1 MQIPKPLQPYFGKRP
16 THSLLDGTLDGN
28 VQPCLCRRLPKQSPS
43 STRRGEISTHGLTPL
58 RRLIV
63 CNPDNLLKEPIRE
76 SNSPCFDI
84 ALQVITSLREV
95 PTPIFGVGLFGMLN
109 RRCF

>member
-1 MQIPKPLQPYFGKRP
+1 MELSFKMSRA
-16 THSLLDGTLDGN
+16 
-28 VQPCLCRRLPKQSPS
+28 VRLPATTEKASLHL
-43 STRRGEISTHGLTPL
+43 RREAISTHGLVPL

-63 CNPDNLLKEPIRE
+63 CKRDNLLKELICE

-95 PTPIFGVGLFGMLN
+95 PTPVIGVGRFGMLN
-109 RRCF
+109 RLCFLFASPCRVVAAAP